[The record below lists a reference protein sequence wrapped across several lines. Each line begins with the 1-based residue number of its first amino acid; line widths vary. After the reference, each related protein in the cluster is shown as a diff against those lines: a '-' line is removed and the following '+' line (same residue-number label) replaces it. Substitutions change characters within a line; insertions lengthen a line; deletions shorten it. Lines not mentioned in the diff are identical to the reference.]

1 MIMTDEEIAVAVNF
15 MYGWGYPDFVALGI
29 DLVLTY
35 ESEWATYSHD
45 AELTWSQLRK
55 LLEQV
60 DCIHVKRLIAA
71 SPDTSSSV
79 LHYLI
84 DCGDLF
90 VLEKVAANPSSR
102 TPTLARLCRHED
114 HQVRM
119 AVAENSSAAQEIY
132 LALCDDP
139 SADVR
144 YTLADNLHAGRTVL
158 ERLVQD
164 ENPYVSA
171 RAQQSL
177 DSLQPVAEPT
187 PLPTANFLEFM
198 RKRAK

>member
-1 MIMTDEEIAVAVNF
+1 MTDEEIAVAVNF
-15 MYGWGYPDFVALGI
+15 IYGWGYPDFVALGI

-35 ESEWATYSHD
+35 DKEWASFSHD
-45 AELTWSQLRK
+45 NELTWSQLRR

-60 DCIHVKRLIAA
+60 DCLHVKRLIAA

-79 LHYLI
+79 LHFLS
-84 DCGDLF
+84 DCGDHF

-102 TPTLARLCRHED
+102 TPTLARLSRHAD

-119 AVAENSSAAQEIY
+119 AVAENSCAAPEIY
-132 LALCDDP
+132 LTLCDDP
-139 SADVR
+139 SVDVR
-144 YTLADNLHAGRTVL
+144 YCLADNLHVGPTVL

-171 RAQQSL
+171 RASQSL
-177 DSLQPVAEPT
+177 ASLQQAAVPAPV
-187 PLPTANFLEFM
+187 LTANFLDFA